1 LRITLDLQFT
11 KFAVDGPD
19 SSPTTSR
26 RASAMKL
33 IEDKEPGDNYSV
45 LEIRDV
51 VKSFGGIKAVDHCT
65 FRVGQGKITGLI
77 GPNGAG
83 KTSLFDLIT
92 GFLKV
97 TSGSIWFSGQRIDGL
112 TPHQIFHRGIL
123 RTFQIPRSSVYNLQS
138 KVTIKIDGGLT

>member
-1 LRITLDLQFT
+1 
-11 KFAVDGPD
+11 
-19 SSPTTSR
+19 
-26 RASAMKL
+26 MKL
-33 IEDKEPGDNYSV
+33 FEDKEPGDSCSL

-51 VKSFGGIKAVDHCT
+51 VKSFGGIKALDHCT
-65 FRVGQGKITGLI
+65 FRVQPGKITGLI

-112 TPHQIFHRGIL
+112 GGEADLSIDREGRL
-123 RTFQIPRSSVYNLQS
+123 DSSS
-138 KVTIKIDGGLT
+138 ATIRRASTR